1 MRETHT
7 QGNRPCQPDT
17 QAQRWDTGTHGETET
32 PMPPT
37 EVQHED
43 GGGGGGVQS
52 GKHSP
57 TCRRVQVHT
66 HTQPAEVTPAASS
79 PPAGE
84 TPQPLGPLHPCA
96 LPWPPSA
103 PPSQLRG
110 WG

>member
-43 GGGGGGVQS
+43 GGG
-52 GKHSP
+52 
-57 TCRRVQVHT
+57 
-66 HTQPAEVTPAASS
+66 
-79 PPAGE
+79 
-84 TPQPLGPLHPCA
+84 
-96 LPWPPSA
+96 
-103 PPSQLRG
+103 
-110 WG
+110 